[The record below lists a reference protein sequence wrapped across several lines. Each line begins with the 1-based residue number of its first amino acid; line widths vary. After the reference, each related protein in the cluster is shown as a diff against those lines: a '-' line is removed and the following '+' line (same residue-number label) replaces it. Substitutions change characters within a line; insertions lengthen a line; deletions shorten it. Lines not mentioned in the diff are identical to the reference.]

1 MRVVTPTA
9 VVLMAMFNAMR
20 ERYPNLTIQFD
31 PSLSYETSIQQVRT
45 VRSSKQITED
55 TLFPLFTFKKEV
67 MKPFEGNRRFQLPSH
82 RIGDTADALS
92 FLCRPCEFNLVF
104 QHYESDMIMYD
115 TFEIMYLNKAA
126 YNQVQEFT
134 VTLPI
139 IGDFK
144 FFLIW
149 SDLDSVE
156 HSIEDNRYIMTSG
169 MVTVRGHFLVMQEV
183 PDPLIEHINLVIS
196 DYKDTVLY
204 SGTV

>member
-1 MRVVTPTA
+1 M
-9 VVLMAMFNAMR
+9 
-20 ERYPNLTIQFD
+20 
-31 PSLSYETSIQQVRT
+31 
-45 VRSSKQITED
+45 
-55 TLFPLFTFKKEV
+55 
-67 MKPFEGNRRFQLPSH
+67 LPSQ
-82 RIGDTADALS
+82 RIGETADALS

-104 QHYESDMIMYD
+104 QHYESDMILYD
-115 TFEIMYLNKAA
+115 TFEIMYLNKAS

-169 MVTVRGHFLVMQEV
+169 MVTVRGYFFVMQET
-183 PDPLIEHINLVIS
+183 PDALIEHINLVIS
-196 DYKDTVLY
+196 EYNGSILQTL
-204 SGTV
+204 TIEA